1 MTQTDI
7 NVPVDGTITSAK
19 LSGDLTLPGDLSFA
33 DNNKAIFGAGSDL
46 QIYSD
51 GDSSYLKENS
61 ATGSLFVDGD
71 NIRFRTS
78 DGSKSYAL
86 FTNSGSARLYH
97 DNSIKIE
104 TTSTGIDVTGTAT
117 MDNAHV
123 PSSGSYEVGGTAS
136 GTTAIGSLSNSAGK
150 LTLDTDGTRSIHFKT
165 GGNLRQFID
174 GSTGD
179 ISFYEDTGTTPKMVW
194 SSSNETL
201 AIGLSTAN
209 ARLEV
214 GAFATTSSDIAY
226 FSNSNGSH
234 KAIIRIDAQGD
245 GEFVLRDA
253 GNNEDVVISA
263 GGDSYFTGGNVGI
276 GTSIPQAAL
285 HVKDSGA
292 TQILVGT
299 SDNSLTTDQVIGEF
313 GIYKADPSGSG
324 SAQVTASM
332 KATSSNSI
340 GAGSNLVFSTDGG
353 AGATER
359 MRIDS
364 SGNVLVGTTSP
375 STTSNIYAA
384 GSSSN
389 AFAAGFDTASASS
402 AAAAFSNPNSGAVA
416 RFYRA
421 WAGAGVGSI
430 TVSGSATAY
439 NTSSDRRLKE
449 NIADAPSASNDIDAI
464 QVRSFDWK
472 ADGSHQ
478 KYGMVA
484 QELLEVA
491 PEAVSQGA
499 TEEDMMGVDYSK
511 LVPMMIKEIQSLRR
525 EVEALKENN

>member
-1 MTQTDI
+1 MALTKVSRGLLSTSIVDNGNATAI
-7 NVPVDGTITSAK
+7 TIDASENVTFS
-19 LSGDLTLPGDLSFA
+19 
-33 DNNKAIFGAGSDL
+33 
-46 QIYSD
+46 
-51 GDSSYLKENS
+51 
-61 ATGSLFVDGD
+61 
-71 NIRFRTS
+71 
-78 DGSKSYAL
+78 
-86 FTNSGSARLYH
+86 
-97 DNSIKIE
+97 
-104 TTSTGIDVTGTAT
+104 GTAT
-117 MDNAHV
+117 MDDAHV

-263 GGDSYFTGGNVGI
+263 GGDSYFSGGNVGI

-299 SDNSLTTDQVIGEF
+299 SDNSLTTNQVIGEF
-313 GIYKADPSGSG
+313 GIYKADPSGAG

-332 KATSSNSI
+332 KAISVNSI
-340 GAGSNLVFSTDGG
+340 GSGSALVFSTDGG

-359 MRIDS
+359 MRIHS
-364 SGNVLVGTTSP
+364 TGIVTVSKTAVNAQGSGTELRGTQIIIGKTTSGTVNGIYFNHD
-375 STTSNIYAA
+375 TTYVGGLNYSNT
-384 GSSSN
+384 G
-389 AFAAGFDTASASS
+389 T
-402 AAAAFSNPNSGAVA
+402 AVA
-416 RFYRA
+416 
-421 WAGAGVGSI
+421 
-430 TVSGSATAY
+430 
-439 NTSSDRRLKE
+439 TSSDERLKE
-449 NIADAPSASNDIDAI
+449 NIADADDAGSKIDAM
-464 QVRSFDWK
+464 QVRKFDWK

-478 KYGMVA
+478 EYGFVA
-484 QELLEVA
+484 QELEPVFGH
-491 PEAVSQGA
+491 AVHTA
-499 TEEDMMGVDYSK
+499 EDDMQTKSVDYAS
-511 LVPMMIKEIQSLRR
+511 LVPMLVKEIQSLRR